1 MYYMSDV
8 YPVTVHDT
16 CEQIDKLFMFLLHH
30 FESEIT
36 DHESFLQIEN
46 RLWVPTDN
54 ATQNVASDIQRL
66 SDAFNTMKKNVYD
79 LDGQSNGE
87 TVPEITNLQNDVAE
101 LQGQNQLMEQQLQ
114 TAMSAIQELRSELNI
129 KQKDNDK

>member
-46 RLWVPTDN
+46 RLYVPTDN

-66 SDAFNTMKKNVYD
+66 SDAFNTMKKNVQD
-79 LDGQSNGE
+79 LDCQSNGE

-101 LQGQNQLMEQQLQ
+101 LQGQNQLMEQQLK